1 MRESLVFTNISDR
14 AINEAFNIQMRQFL
28 RFLKRRIDE
37 LVIWRS
43 EFAEDE
49 IQSELRDFASDGA
62 KLHQMRWRAPDYLGF
77 SEIDLAPT
85 AGFVSSKKFC
95 MAVISPI

>member
-37 LVIWRS
+37 LVKWRS

-49 IQSELRDFASDGA
+49 IQSELRDIASDGA
-62 KLHQMRWRAPDYLGF
+62 KLHQMQILTARPAGKGLG
-77 SEIDLAPT
+77 DGTTPLDT
-85 AGFVSSKKFC
+85 
-95 MAVISPI
+95 SPPHRVPQFECPR